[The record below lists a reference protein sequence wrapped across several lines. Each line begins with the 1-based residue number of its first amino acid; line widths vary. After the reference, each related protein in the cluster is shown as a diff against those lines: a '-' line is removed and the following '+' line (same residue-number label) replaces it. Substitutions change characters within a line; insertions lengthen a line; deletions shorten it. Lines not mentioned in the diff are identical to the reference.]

1 MARLTRREIA
11 ALLGVA
17 PLAAQSIHL
26 IGKQVVD
33 AQTAAP
39 PSQPAVDAPASALQK
54 AHHDVAEAGEKLRA
68 IAVPMDVSPAFV
80 FKA

>member
-11 ALLGVA
+11 ALLVVA
-17 PLAAQSIHL
+17 PLAAQ
-26 IGKQVVD
+26 
-33 AQTAAP
+33 TAATS
-39 PSQPAVDAPASALQK
+39 SQPAVDAPASALQK